1 MELLP
6 ADPIL
11 GLSATF
17 AKDPRT
23 DKINLA
29 SGVYVDETGR
39 TPVFA
44 CVRAAEARLV
54 EQGLNK
60 VYLPIE
66 GPATYLECVQ
76 DLLFHRDEPVRQEG
90 RLRTLQSVGGTGALR
105 MAAEF
110 VKRLNPNGAVW
121 VSDPTWPN
129 HPGIFAGVGLKV
141 RRYPV
146 WNPATGRADPVAMVS
161 ALDEAKPGDAVILQA
176 CCHNPTGADPDG
188 EGWRLVLDTVVQ
200 RRLLPIFDFA
210 YQGFAR
216 SVEADAN
223 VLAAAEARGLE
234 FLVASS
240 FAKNL
245 GLYAERVGALSFVAA
260 DGEAAARAFSQLQ
273 NIVRIMWSNP
283 PAHGVRVATT
293 VLMDPDLRTL
303 WTRELD
309 GQRERLAGMRRALA
323 EALRERGVTGWS
335 ESLPTQVGMFSLTG
349 LGAGAVR
356 KLREAHGLYL
366 VESGRINVA
375 GLRRANL
382 DRVAELLAM
391 AGRR

>member
-1 MELLP
+1 MDLLP
-6 ADPIL
+6 PDPIL

-66 GPATYLECVQ
+66 GPAAYIECVQ
-76 DLLFHRDEPVRQEG
+76 DLLFPRDEPVRQQG

-110 VKRLNPNGAVW
+110 VKRLNPNGALW

-129 HPGIFAGVGLKV
+129 HPGIFSAVGLRV

-146 WNPATGRADPVAMVS
+146 WDSATGRADPVAMVS

-188 EGWRLVLDTVVQ
+188 EGWRLILDTVVQ
-200 RRLLPIFDFA
+200 RRLVPIFDFA

-273 NIVRIMWSNP
+273 NIVRTTWSNP
-283 PAHGVRVATT
+283 PAHGVRVAVA
-293 VLMDPDLRTL
+293 VLTDPDLRTL

-323 EALRERGVTGWS
+323 ASLRERGVTGWS